1 MRQLSRRKAIDE
13 IQKNEADAQINS
25 MQKQITYDTKDYTV
39 ELVIQKFKNGDFFIP
54 DYQRAFIWKEKNKS
68 SFIESVLL
76 GLPIPFMFFADCE
89 DGKLEIID
97 GAQRVQTL
105 VSFARGEL
113 HLSQLPKLSLLQ
125 GFCYN
130 DLSSAQKRRFL
141 NRTLRIVVLDEST
154 PKDVRQDIF
163 NRINTSGIKAKDS
176 EVRIGAFPGS
186 LTSFIESCA
195 NDPLFIKICPV
206 SETQEQR
213 RERFELVLRFFAY
226 ANCYLEFDHSVKDFL
241 NNYLINNQES
251 FDKDAF
257 ENEFRS
263 MIHFVDT
270 YFPFGFAKSKK
281 STTTPRVRF
290 EAISV
295 GVALAL
301 RQNADLKINNV
312 SWLASPEFK
321 ELTTSDASN
330 NQGKLRLRVEYVRDQ
345 LLKEALSDE

>member
-1 MRQLSRRKAIDE
+1 MGKRKPISDNQR
-13 IQKNEADAQINS
+13 IEADAQIKS
-25 MQKQITYDTKDYTV
+25 MQRQITYDTKDYTV
-39 ELVIQKFKNGDFFIP
+39 ELVIQKFNKGDFFIP

-113 HLSQLPKLSLLQ
+113 RLSQLPKLSLLR

-141 NRTLRIVVLDEST
+141 NRSLRIVVLDEST

-176 EVRIGAFPGS
+176 EVRIGAFPGP

-195 NDPLFIKICPV
+195 NDPLFIKLCPV
-206 SETQEQR
+206 SESQEQR

-226 ANCYLEFDHSVKDFL
+226 ANHYLEFDHSVKDFL

-251 FDKDAF
+251 FDR
-257 ENEFRS
+257 ESYEHEFIS
-263 MIHFVDT
+263 MIQFVDK
-270 YFPFGFAKSKK
+270 YFPSGFAKSKR
-281 STTTPRVRF
+281 STITPRVRF

-295 GVALAL
+295 GVVLAL
-301 RQNADLKINNV
+301 REKNDLSISDV
-312 SWLASPEFK
+312 SWLTSQEFK
-321 ELTTSDASN
+321 DYTTSDASN
-330 NQGKLRLRVEYVRDQ
+330 NQGKLKIRVEYVRDQ
-345 LLKEALSDE
+345 LLKEALPDE